1 MIDGKQSMT
10 PSEVRKMYRE
20 QLVKFDKIGIGYKTE
35 NGVVVTQVL
44 IDVTKKR
51 LKQLSNKMLMAQ

>member
-51 LKQLSNKMLMAQ
+51 LKQLSNKMLMAL